1 MIAATKAMKINVH
14 DHIIVTWA
22 GYNSFKT
29 PGLI

>member
-22 GYNSFKT
+22 GYNSLKM
-29 PGLI
+29 PG